1 MLTNIVI
8 KVTFVDFRAQQIR
21 AVIFQCGALY
31 HTEFYFPWLFIHR
44 RPRKNGFKYPALYM
58 LLINIFILKRK
69 HNLYLLRWARYV
81 SICSI
86 YFICQKVAI
95 DFCQFFFSII
105 EDIVLMELL
114 NKKWG
119 HCARLEKRG
128 IYLAIEFSLRE
139 ISYTFCTSTR
149 SCVRADDAKIVESP

>member
-1 MLTNIVI
+1 
-8 KVTFVDFRAQQIR
+8 
-21 AVIFQCGALY
+21 
-31 HTEFYFPWLFIHR
+31 
-44 RPRKNGFKYPALYM
+44 
-58 LLINIFILKRK
+58 
-69 HNLYLLRWARYV
+69 
-81 SICSI
+81 
-86 YFICQKVAI
+86 
-95 DFCQFFFSII
+95 
-105 EDIVLMELL
+105 MELL